1 MVALWQGIDQYL
13 DKRAPKSWEKEEVR
27 RYRQRIHDI
36 LNAEFRLMSFYQ
48 SGSFQHGTAITPY
61 SDVDYIA
68 RIHFEDRPLTST
80 TILNKM
86 RQLLTAQ
93 LQEATSV
100 SISRPTVTIQFSG
113 LVARY
118 EITPAYLIR
127 GSSDDDRVVSI
138 PAPGGGW
145 REAAPK
151 AHNKFVADVDRKY
164 SGDVRELARL
174 LKAWKYEHGV
184 PISSFYLEMR
194 CAEHGKNQSVIWSL
208 SSLRTIVK
216 KLIDTNLAA
225 VNDPTGLV
233 SRINACASESSRLTS
248 MTRLRELQRNL
259 DTAYTAWSSGESQRW
274 TMNQALSAIWGTS
287 FPYCDPS

>member
-1 MVALWQGIDQYL
+1 
-13 DKRAPKSWEKEEVR
+13 
-27 RYRQRIHDI
+27 
-36 LNAEFRLMSFYQ
+36 MSFYQ